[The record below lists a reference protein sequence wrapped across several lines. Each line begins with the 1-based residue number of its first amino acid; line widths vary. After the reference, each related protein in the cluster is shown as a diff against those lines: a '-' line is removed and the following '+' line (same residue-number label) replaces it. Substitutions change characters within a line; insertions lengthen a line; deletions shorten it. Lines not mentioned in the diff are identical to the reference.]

1 VFIDEIEVGF
11 VLGSSSEAI
20 KSMSPVIKG
29 LAFTMV
35 MLVASIKSNF
45 MQLCSIKFAN
55 YDKVADLVN

>member
-11 VLGSSSEAI
+11 VLGSSSKAI
-20 KSMSPVIKG
+20 KSMSPDIKG

-35 MLVASIKSNF
+35 MLVASINSNF